1 MPTKK
6 AKPENDQEARIAQ
19 LAQQVEHLAAAL
31 VNAET
36 RLKEMGIADP
46 TTGLYSYRYFLG
58 RAAEEV
64 ARADRFNLDVSCLMI
79 GLDRAGLEGMLEV
92 AKMLKDQCRV
102 YDIPARWGQNEL
114 VMLLPATDLDGAQVF
129 AERLRLSVQEAF
141 ASHAELGGLTV
152 SLGVASYPQE
162 GVEDAQALVEAVD
175 TACYKATQDGG
186 NRTVVRG

>member
-1 MPTKK
+1 
-6 AKPENDQEARIAQ
+6 
-19 LAQQVEHLAAAL
+19 VEHLAAAL

-64 ARADRFNLDVSCLMI
+64 ARADRFNLEVSCLMI

-92 AKMLKDQCRV
+92 ARMIKDQCRV

-114 VMLLPATDLDGAQVF
+114 VMLLPATDLEGAQVF
-129 AERLRLSVQEAF
+129 AERLRLNVQEAF
-141 ASHAELGGLTV
+141 SNHAELGGLTV
-152 SLGVASYPQE
+152 SLGVASYPSI

-175 TACYKATQDGG
+175 TACYKATQAGG
-186 NRTVVRG
+186 NRTVLRG

>member
-64 ARADRFNLDVSCLMI
+64 ARADRFSLEVSCLMI

-92 AKMLKDQCRV
+92 SRMLKDQCRV

-141 ASHAELGGLTV
+141 ANHAELGGLTV
-152 SLGVASYPQE
+152 SMGVASYPSA

-175 TACYKATQDGG
+175 TACYKATQAGG